1 MFENTFKAL
10 SDPQRRAILELL
22 KNGEKMTAGDIAL
35 KFDVTQATISY
46 HLSLLKKA
54 DLVRE
59 EKYKN
64 YIYYELNTSV
74 FDEIIIWFLYF
85 SSLTKS
91 AFFNK
96 DK

>member
-74 FDEIIIWFLYF
+74 FDEIIIWFK
-85 SSLTKS
+85 SLGGQDEKE
-91 AFFNK
+91 
-96 DK
+96 